1 VDVVNDLNVCLVSDC
16 NKIDT
21 EDHSRTAYTAEEA
34 CSID

>member
-1 VDVVNDLNVCLVSDC
+1 VT

-21 EDHSRTAYTAEEA
+21 KDHSRTAYTAEEV